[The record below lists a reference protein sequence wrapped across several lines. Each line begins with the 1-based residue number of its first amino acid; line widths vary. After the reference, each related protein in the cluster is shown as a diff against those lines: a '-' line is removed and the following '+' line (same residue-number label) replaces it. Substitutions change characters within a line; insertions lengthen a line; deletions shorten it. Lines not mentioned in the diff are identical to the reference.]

1 MRKSDKAFPSVTQG
15 DQNQRNAALSL
26 RCPSFGLLLNLY
38 WPLGSVPKPLPR
50 DSLCYSCPPFVRLRH
65 VVWSLRAA
73 LSSALEPGLDET
85 LFTLGV
91 LSGGEQTGCAHLGS
105 ASTLP
110 PLPLSPWD
118 PLICTLTNAD
128 WVLTCTCC
136 SRYKEE

>member
-85 LFTLGV
+85 YLRLV
-91 LSGGEQTGCAHLGS
+91 C
-105 ASTLP
+105 
-110 PLPLSPWD
+110 
-118 PLICTLTNAD
+118 
-128 WVLTCTCC
+128 
-136 SRYKEE
+136 